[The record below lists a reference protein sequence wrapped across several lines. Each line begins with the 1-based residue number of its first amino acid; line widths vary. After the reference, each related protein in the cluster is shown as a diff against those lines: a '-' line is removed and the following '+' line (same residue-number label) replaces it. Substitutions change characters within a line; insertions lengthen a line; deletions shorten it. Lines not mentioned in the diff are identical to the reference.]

1 MRKGWEG
8 KGGLSAY
15 NRGLVG
21 AAETSPQR
29 NGGGGGGAR
38 EGSGSVDT
46 NKVKILQKMR
56 REM

>member
-8 KGGLSAY
+8 KGGSSAY

-29 NGGGGGGAR
+29 NGGGGGGGGAR
-38 EGSGSVDT
+38 EVGAW
-46 NKVKILQKMR
+46 IQIR
-56 REM
+56 

>member
-1 MRKGWEG
+1 MRKGWKG
-8 KGGLSAY
+8 KGGSSAY

-21 AAETSPQR
+21 AAETSQQR
-29 NGGGGGGAR
+29 NGGGEGGG
-38 EGSGSVDT
+38 EGSGRVDT

>member
-1 MRKGWEG
+1 MRKGWKG
-8 KGGLSAY
+8 KGGSSAY

-29 NGGGGGGAR
+29 NGGGKKG
-38 EGSGSVDT
+38 EGSGRVDT
-46 NKVKILQKMR
+46 NKVKILLKMR